1 MAGIII
7 LEAQFDRKWPKRKVE
22 ELVAWYKEYS
32 NRRKYGETRYEPKLD
47 IWNRMC
53 KDWDAA
59 KREKEKYI
67 PYIKK
72 AASLGCEAAKEELSK
87 IEK

>member
-1 MAGIII
+1 MAGIFI
-7 LEAQFDRKWPKRKVE
+7 LNAQFDRKWPKRKVE

-32 NRRKYGETRYEPKLD
+32 DRRKYGKTRYEPKLE

-53 KDWDAA
+53 KDWEVTN
-59 KREKEKYI
+59 KEKEKYI

-72 AASLGCEAAKEELSK
+72 AASLGCEAAKKYLSG